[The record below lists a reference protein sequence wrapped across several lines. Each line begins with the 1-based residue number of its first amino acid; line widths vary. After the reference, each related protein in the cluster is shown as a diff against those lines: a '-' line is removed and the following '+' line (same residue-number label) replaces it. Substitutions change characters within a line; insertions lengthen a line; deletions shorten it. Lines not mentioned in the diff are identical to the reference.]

1 MTSTPN
7 VTIKNMFTP
16 SLKNLNQSYKTPDKV
31 KKETM
36 NMFDYYADEKKK
48 AFFMLDYFG
57 GKIGKENEMNIIF
70 ENGEYATKEEI
81 EKRKKQYVKYIE
93 NSNIY
98 KLVISFP
105 ENYLEENVDI
115 KKFEKDLAKHIIPM
129 FLKKCG
135 FDDIK
140 KMSYQFSLH
149 TNTDNLHF
157 HLSFAEKKPNYIR
170 KNNKEP
176 VYRRAG
182 KLEQKEISFLKN
194 EIDHYIHR
202 EKFFTPLLK
211 ETNKQLKAI
220 IGDYMLESATLS
232 NKIIKS
238 LGIDTIIVSS
248 PEDIFELVK
257 EGNKV
262 DFIITNNLYNNSKYD
277 GFQIAYHLKIILNY
291 EKPLIILTSSYN
303 QDYYF
308 LHKCGFDG
316 YLTKPLEIEKA
327 RETVLKLI
335 PDLKFIKI
343 D

>member
-1 MTSTPN
+1 MDYN
-7 VTIKNMFTP
+7 ELVQK
-16 SLKNLNQSYKTPDKV
+16 KTKSR
-31 KKETM
+31 
-36 NMFDYYADEKKK
+36 
-48 AFFMLDYFG
+48 
-57 GKIGKENEMNIIF
+57 I
-70 ENGEYATKEEI
+70 
-81 EKRKKQYVKYIE
+81 
-93 NSNIY
+93 IY
-98 KLVISFP
+98 KP
-105 ENYLEENVDI
+105 
-115 KKFEKDLAKHIIPM
+115 
-129 FLKKCG
+129 
-135 FDDIK
+135 
-140 KMSYQFSLH
+140 
-149 TNTDNLHF
+149 
-157 HLSFAEKKPNYIR
+157 
-170 KNNKEP
+170 
-176 VYRRAG
+176 
-182 KLEQKEISFLKN
+182 
-194 EIDHYIHR
+194 
-202 EKFFTPLLK
+202 
-211 ETNKQLKAI
+211 NKQLKAI

-291 EKPLIILTSSYN
+291 EKPLIVLTSSYN

-316 YLTKPLEIEKA
+316 YFTKPLEIEKA